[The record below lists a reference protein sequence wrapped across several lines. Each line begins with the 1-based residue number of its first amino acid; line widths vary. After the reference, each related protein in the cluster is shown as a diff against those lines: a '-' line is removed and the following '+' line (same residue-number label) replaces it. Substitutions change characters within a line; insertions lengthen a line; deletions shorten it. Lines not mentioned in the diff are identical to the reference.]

1 MSFLLSVTVSMTDAL
16 KGGQWGHRPWHP
28 FAGFSAWVST
38 VSRKKVSP
46 TLAQLPASG
55 SGSASTVWTQC
66 RCTERGEQC
75 FISPRVCSGVS
86 SCADFCDLTLLTNQL
101 VTNDEKWQSS
111 LWVIMKKKKPWFTE
125 ITNFVRLLYM
135 NKLCLLCVF
144 FCFVRLILLRCSSH
158 NIQSTH
164 LKRTEQ

>member
-1 MSFLLSVTVSMTDAL
+1 MTEAL

-66 RCTERGEQC
+66 RCTEKGEQC
-75 FISPRVCSGVS
+75 FISPRVCSGVSS

-101 VTNDEKWQSS
+101 VTDDEKWQSS
-111 LWVIMKKKKPWFTE
+111 LWVIMKKKKKRRFTE

-144 FCFVRLILLRCSSH
+144 FCFVRPILLRCSSH

-164 LKRTEQ
+164 LKRIDQ

>member
-1 MSFLLSVTVSMTDAL
+1 MSFLLFRHSVSMTEAL
-16 KGGQWGHRPWHP
+16 KGGQWRHRPGHP
-28 FAGFSAWVST
+28 FTGFSTWVS
-38 VSRKKVSP
+38 SKKVSP

-55 SGSASTVWTQC
+55 SGSASAVWTQC
-66 RCTERGEQC
+66 RCTEREQC
-75 FISPRVCSGVS
+75 FISPRVCSRVSS

-111 LWVIMKKKKPWFTE
+111 LWVIMKKKPWFTE

-144 FCFVRLILLRCSSH
+144 FCFVRLILLRCSSQ

-164 LKRTEQ
+164 LKCTDQ